1 LGVLSHPRDQAYI
14 RGAGR
19 ARPIGHWR
27 VHVALSYFRAAAI
40 LHGVWARAMQV
51 RKFIATCFLTVFFEC
66 L

>member
-1 LGVLSHPRDQAYI
+1 MCFLSTQAYI

-19 ARPIGHWR
+19 ARPIHHWR

-51 RKFIATCFLTVFFEC
+51 CVC
-66 L
+66 VCS